1 MQTSTRFWSN
11 WWHCH
16 STPGMQGKVKA
27 AVANVALHPPC
38 TSKPRGH
45 RLMSPQQPTHLGMA
59 ARMRPWTRPRQ
70 SNPPPPFNPGG
81 FSPDGTLA
89 PPGGRFQPGYA
100 NPPPPTAGGQH
111 MYGCAPHGGIPPQGA
126 TQAAPYSNVVKRFVN
141 WNTCV
146 CVDLLTSGESLYHD
160 WVSTQ
165 RPAFSHYLEA
175 ALSRI

>member
-1 MQTSTRFWSN
+1 MALSFNARDAGKGQSRGGERGAAPPMYVQAPWAPTYVAAT
-11 WWHCH
+11 
-16 STPGMQGKVKA
+16 TYPPGNGGHGCGRGCGQGS
-27 AVANVALHPPC
+27 L
-38 TSKPRGH
+38 T
-45 RLMSPQQPTHLGMA
+45 
-59 ARMRPWTRPRQ
+59 
-70 SNPPPPFNPGG
+70 PPPPFNPGG
-81 FSPDGTLA
+81 FSPDGTFA

-111 MYGCAPHGGIPPQGA
+111 NMYGCAPHGGIPPQGA